1 MKMQMPGTLGGAK
14 LTFTKKDMMEKIGII
29 GHGFVGSAIGN
40 ALDIIVDV
48 VVMDPA
54 KGYNATYNDLM
65 ECSGIFICVPTPQDD
80 DGTCDTSILDGILH
94 NLHSR
99 GYTGVVIS
107 KCTAPPDCYETWNIT
122 YPNLVHSP
130 EFLTAANATQD
141 YANGEFAFIGG
152 RVRAYVKEADRI
164 IRLSQPRLQSIQHC
178 AIAEAAMAKYAINT
192 FMATKVV
199 FMNELE
205 ALCSKTGVD
214 YKRVAHMVMQDTR
227 IGSSHMQVP
236 GPDSNYGF
244 GGACFPKDTSALL
257 KYAEQKGVVMNVLDA
272 AVKKNTLLRLTES
285 K

>member
-1 MKMQMPGTLGGAK
+1 MQMPGTMGGAK
-14 LTFTKKDMMEKIGII
+14 IVFKNNRMEKIGII

-54 KGYNATYNDLM
+54 KGYNATYEDLI
-65 ECSGIFICVPTPQDD
+65 ECSGIFVCVPTPQDD
-80 DGTCDTSILDGILH
+80 DGTCDTSILGGILQD
-94 NLHSR
+94 LSSR
-99 GYTGVVIS
+99 DYTGVVIS
-107 KCTAPPDCYETWNIT
+107 KCTAPPDWYEAMNIL
-122 YPNLVHSP
+122 YPNLIHAP

-141 YANGEFAFIGG
+141 YVNGEFAFIGG
-152 RVRAYVKEADRI
+152 RVPAYVREADRI
-164 IRLSQPRLQSIQHC
+164 IQLSQKNLKRIQHC
-178 AIAEAAMAKYAINT
+178 TIAEAAMAKYAINT

-214 YKRVAHMVMQDTR
+214 YKQVAYMVMQDKR

-236 GPDSNYGF
+236 GPDGNYGF
-244 GGACFPKDTSALL
+244 GGHCLSKDSNSFL
-257 KYAEQKGVVMNVLDA
+257 KYAEQKGAIMNVLDT
-272 AVKKNTLLRLTES
+272 AVKKNTLLRLTEP